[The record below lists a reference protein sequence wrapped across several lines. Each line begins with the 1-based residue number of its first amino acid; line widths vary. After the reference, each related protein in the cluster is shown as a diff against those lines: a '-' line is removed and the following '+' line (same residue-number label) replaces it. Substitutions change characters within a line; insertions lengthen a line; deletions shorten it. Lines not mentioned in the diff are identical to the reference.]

1 MPLKQLNFSKI
12 LFLHTMIKSKKTLFL
27 KSISTL
33 IFLIIFQFSYAQLV
47 KRIDPPFWWKGMKN
61 EHLQLLI
68 NFDKELIGFESITCN
83 EQEISK
89 SLKFKTLSNQSYCVL
104 DFDIPSSL
112 KSDRITFILKS
123 KAGKKV
129 KPITFSY
136 ELKDKNITIP
146 IDGINPKDFI
156 YLLMPD
162 RFSNGD
168 TANDN
173 SIQMIEK
180 SDRTNL
186 KTRHGGDIQGIINH
200 LDYIEDLGITAIWPT
215 PVFENNQPKESY
227 HGYAITDHYAIDPR
241 FGTLETYKKLKTE
254 SGKRK
259 IKLIKDVI
267 YNHIG
272 SNHYLFKNKP
282 SEDWFHKWD
291 TFTRT
296 NYKATTL
303 IDPYA
308 AESDKKAFSNGW
320 FDHHMP
326 DLNQQNAELA
336 NYLIQNTIWWIE
348 NFGLNGLR
356 IDTYTYPDQEFMKK
370 LIKTVL
376 TEYPTIGIFGE
387 TWVQGN
393 ALQGYFV
400 KDNPCLKDN
409 PILPAVTDFQ
419 TYFAI
424 SHALTNDFGWTEGL
438 ARIYHTLSEDY
449 LYANPLQNV
458 TFLDNH
464 DLSRFY
470 SIVNE
475 DRDKLKMAIGFMLTT
490 RGTPSLYYGTEILMK
505 NFTNPDALV
514 REDFPGG
521 WPKDTV
527 NKFTKKGRN
536 SSENEMYNYVKTIAN
551 FRKNSTALTV
561 GKLKQFIPQ
570 NGVYV
575 YFRYSDNGE
584 KIMVIMNQNT
594 TEQHL
599 KPNRFE
605 EIITIKNL
613 GTDIVSKKT
622 YTFDADIIISPKSI
636 LILEIK

>member
-1 MPLKQLNFSKI
+1 
-12 LFLHTMIKSKKTLFL
+12 MIKSKINTFV
-27 KSISTL
+27 KSISPLFIL
-33 IFLIIFQFSYAQLV
+33 ISFQFSSAQSV

-68 NFDKELIGFESITCN
+68 NFNKELKSIESITCSDK
-83 EQEISK
+83 EISK
-89 SLKFKTLSNQSYCVL
+89 TLNFKLLSNQTYAVL
-104 DFDIPSSL
+104 DFDIPANFKSDKIAFTL
-112 KSDRITFILKS
+112 KSALE
-123 KAGKKV
+123 KKV
-129 KPITFSY
+129 KPITFNY
-136 ELKDKNITIP
+136 ELKDKNINLPINGIIP
-146 IDGINPKDFI
+146 NDFI

-162 RFSNGD
+162 RFANGD
-168 TANDN
+168 TTNDC

-180 SDRTNL
+180 SDRTKL
-186 KTRHGGDIQGIINH
+186 KTRHGGDIQGIINQ

-215 PVFENNQPKESY
+215 PVLENNQPKESY

-241 FGTLETYKKLKTE
+241 FGNLETYRKLKIE
-254 SGKRK
+254 AERRK
-259 IKLIKDVI
+259 IKLIMDVI

-272 SNHYLFKNKP
+272 SNHYLFENKP

-303 IDPYA
+303 FDPYA

-326 DLNQQNAELA
+326 DLNQQNPELA

-376 TEYPTIGIFGE
+376 SEYPSMGIFGE

-400 KDNPCLKDN
+400 KNNPCLKDD

-419 TYFAI
+419 TYFAL

-449 LYANPLQNV
+449 LYSNPFLNV

-464 DLSRFY
+464 DLSRFF

-521 WPKDTV
+521 WPRDTV
-527 NKFTKKGRN
+527 NKFTPYGRN
-536 SSENEMYNYVKTIAN
+536 ALESEMYNYIKTIAN
-551 FRKNSTALTV
+551 FRKNSSALTL

-570 NGVYV
+570 NGIYI
-575 YFRYSDNGE
+575 YFRYSEDGE
-584 KIMVIMNQNT
+584 KVMVIMNQDT
-594 TEQHL
+594 TERL
-599 KPNRFE
+599 IKPSRFE
-605 EIITIKNL
+605 EIITVKNT
-613 GTDIVSKKT
+613 GTDIVSKKS
-622 YTFDADIIISPKSI
+622 YTFDADILLSPKSI
-636 LILEIK
+636 VILEIK